1 MEDRASGG
9 SCESRLTPRA
19 RLGLAAGA
27 VALGNLAQ
35 RFLVA
40 LVAVP
45 ILILILYLPRP
56 EPAWGL
62 IFAASLIAMR
72 ELFAMTLPEDDRPAA
87 LVMGAIAC
95 AALYWLDP
103 DALREPFG
111 LELGPRWQIIGR
123 GGTTA
128 ALFAA
133 VAVPGLYYLF
143 RFRDIPSVAARL
155 TATITGIVYAG
166 FLTTYLALFKRLA
179 PMSEGGHFVIL
190 VLVIAWLADTG
201 GYFAGR
207 FLGRARLYE
216 AVSPKK
222 TWAGAYGG
230 IAGSLLG
237 VLVVKLAL
245 LDWLGWFD
253 VAAIAVAGGVLGQL
267 GDLTESLI
275 KRSVGVKDSGALLPG
290 HGGILDRIDAV
301 LFIAPFVYGYVI
313 VKIALSGPPAFMLR

>member
-1 MEDRASGG
+1 
-9 SCESRLTPRA
+9 
-19 RLGLAAGA
+19 

-56 EPAWGL
+56 EPTWAL
-62 IFAASLIAMR
+62 VFAASLIAMR
-72 ELFAMTLPEDDRPAA
+72 ELFAMTLPQEDRRAA
-87 LVMGAIAC
+87 LVLGAAAC
-95 AALYWLDP
+95 AAFYWVHPL
-103 DALREPFG
+103 ALREPFG
-111 LELGPRWQIIGR
+111 VALGPRWQVIGES
-123 GGTTA
+123 GTTV
-128 ALFAA
+128 ALLGA
-133 VAVPGLYYLF
+133 VIAPGLYYLF

-166 FLTTYLALFKRLA
+166 FLTNYLALFKRLA

-207 FLGRARLYE
+207 FLGKAKLYE

-237 VLVVKLAL
+237 VVVMKLAF

-253 VAAIAVAGGVLGQL
+253 VAAIAIAGGVLGQL
-267 GDLTESLI
+267 GDLTESLL

-301 LFIAPFVYGYVI
+301 LFIAPFVYGYVV
-313 VKIALSGPPAFMLR
+313 VKIALVGPPAFMLR